1 MSAEQIRAAMA
12 DRGIKIKDVAKAT
25 GLSRGTIYRF
35 LKGEAEAHPS
45 TLVLLEGYLKGVIR
59 G

>member
-1 MSAEQIRAAMA
+1 MA

-45 TLVLLEGYLKGVIR
+45 TLVLLEGYLKGVLR